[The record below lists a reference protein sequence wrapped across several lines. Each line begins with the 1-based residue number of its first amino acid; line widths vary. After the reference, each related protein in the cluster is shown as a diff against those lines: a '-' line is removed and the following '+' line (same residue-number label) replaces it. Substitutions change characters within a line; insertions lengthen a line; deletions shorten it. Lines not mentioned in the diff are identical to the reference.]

1 MHNYIKPLV
10 KSFKENANPDNAEP
24 MAKYM
29 KNLFPY
35 LGIKTP
41 LRKELFRS
49 FIKENGLPKISDLKQ
64 IVLDLWDLP
73 EREFQYIAIGILR
86 KFTKRWEENF
96 IDLFE
101 QLIITKSWWDS
112 VDGIASW
119 MVGEHF
125 KRFPHLRDKY
135 IDKWMKSG
143 NMWLQRTCLLFQ
155 LGYKDKT
162 DEMLMGSVIMSLNG
176 SKEFFIN
183 KAIGWILREYS
194 KIDAQTVIKFVEN
207 NELSNLSKREALKW
221 LKNQGK
227 LGITDEKK
235 IKQRTSLVET
245 SAWQAK
251 ANKNIF
257 HS

>member
-1 MHNYIKPLV
+1 MHNYVKPLV
-10 KSFKENANPDNAEP
+10 KSFKANANPANAEP

-41 LRKELFRS
+41 LRKELYRVFV
-49 FIKENGLPKISDLKQ
+49 KENGLPEITELKQ

-73 EREFQYIAIGILR
+73 EREYQYVAIELIR
-86 KFTKRWEENF
+86 KFSKKWNEDF

-101 QLIITKSWWDS
+101 TLIITKSWWDS
-112 VDGIASW
+112 VDGLASW

-125 KRFPHLRDKY
+125 RRFPHLRDQY
-135 IDKWMKSG
+135 IDRWMKSG

-162 DEMLMGSVIMSLNG
+162 DEMLMGSIIMALNG

-194 KIDAQTVIKFVEN
+194 KTDSQAVINFVEN
-207 NELSNLSKREALKW
+207 NKLSNLSKREALKW

-227 LGITDEKK
+227 L
-235 IKQRTSLVET
+235 
-245 SAWQAK
+245 
-251 ANKNIF
+251 
-257 HS
+257 